1 MKEETLTPEEKRNYL
16 AIALKHSDQLGKLV
30 AELFE
35 LAKLDSPNV
44 PVRFEPFTLAEL
56 IQDILQKFQLT
67 AEKKKIQLRMDAAE
81 GLPLTFADIGLCE
94 RVFENLIDNA
104 IRYTPENGSIIV
116 SVALGKDRIM
126 ARVSDTGAGIPPG
139 DVPHLFDSIHRRER
153 VRRDNGMG
161 SGLGLAI
168 VKRILELHGSGID
181 VSSTINVG
189 TTFTFSLP
197 VHTPK

>member
-1 MKEETLTPEEKRNYL
+1 
-16 AIALKHSDQLGKLV
+16 LGKLV

-44 PVRFEPFTLAEL
+44 PIRFEPFTLVEL

-67 AEKKKIQLRMDAAE
+67 AEKNKIQLRMDAAE
-81 GLPLTFADIGLCE
+81 GLPLAFADIGLCE

-104 IRYTPENGSIIV
+104 IRYTPEHGSISV
-116 SVALGKDRIM
+116 SAELNKDRIV
-126 ARVSDTGAGIPPG
+126 ARISDTGSGIPPENI
-139 DVPHLFDSIHRRER
+139 PHLFDSMHRRER
-153 VRRDNGMG
+153 VRKDNSMG

-181 VSSTINVG
+181 VNSTINAG
-189 TTFTFSLP
+189 TTFTFTLP
-197 VHTPK
+197 VYTPRS